1 MYLSDQIECI
11 FRYWY
16 FVDDIHIPLFDT
28 HNFDHNVTNADLSR
42 FNNIHKDDCTSP
54 IHLGEVTMYK
64 EENINFKYAW
74 IGSLYSPHKTKQL
87 NT

>member
-1 MYLSDQIECI
+1 M
-11 FRYWY
+11 
-16 FVDDIHIPLFDT
+16 HIPLFDT

-54 IHLGEVTMYK
+54 LHLGEVTMYK
-64 EENINFKYAW
+64 VENINFKYAW